1 MVAAE
6 EFEPRVQST
15 VWNDG
20 CFGGLSMVG
29 KNHILR
35 REAEL
40 AVFVPIVATAVSL
53 SFCSMGTILL
63 TYTIHKDL
71 EPKPLIDQSTVEF
84 TTGLMRDESG
94 VRSQDG
100 LCAGYV
106 MVDEWDTCF

>member
-20 CFGGLSMVG
+20 CFGGLSKVG

-40 AVFVPIVATAVSL
+40 VVFVPIVATAVSL
-53 SFCSMGTILL
+53 SFCSMSRILL
-63 TYTIHKDL
+63 YPQRLGTKTL
-71 EPKPLIDQSTVEF
+71 NRTVHRKVYHR
-84 TTGLMRDESG
+84 LDE
-94 VRSQDG
+94 R
-100 LCAGYV
+100 
-106 MVDEWDTCF
+106 